1 MALVIKNLSVNAGD
15 TRDTGSIPGSGTH
28 PRRKN
33 GNPLQ
38 YACLEDSMD
47 RAAWQAT
54 VCGVTKSQTQPIL
67 QM

>member
-1 MALVIKNLSVNAGD
+1 MALVVKNLSVNAGD
-15 TRDTGSIPGSGTH
+15 TRDTGSIPGSGRH

-38 YACLEDSMD
+38 YACLENSMD
-47 RAAWQAT
+47 R

-67 QM
+67 